1 MDILLIKSHRYVSGH
16 VPGSNLGLNILTQ
29 LLRQKNYRV
38 EMLQG
43 YAKASLIQ
51 IRELMKT
58 QQPRI
63 VGFYCDFNN
72 IHWVKMLA
80 REIKDSYPEV
90 ILLAGGPQTVGL
102 DKAFFSQTGIQA
114 ACIGEGEETILELM
128 DYFLNNK
135 GRLSEIQGILYPDE
149 NKVLIET
156 PSRKP
161 PQDLD
166 QTPWPDITLTDDYQY
181 YGLLP
186 ILTGR
191 GCPFGCTFCYEGANS
206 RTVRRH
212 SVDALMTEIKKNF
225 RRDPDIKYINFL
237 DDTFTLDH
245 NRVNSICR
253 EISEL
258 RQDYDFVW
266 FASAHISTIDKH
278 REMAKNLS
286 EAGLKKIFFGLESG
300 CDTVLKE
307 YNKKISKKMVLDV
320 VDHCIDSGIHSIS
333 GNIILGGPHE
343 TKKTIQESEELIT
356 ELLYRAPGQF
366 ETAYFSFLPYP
377 RTPIT
382 MNPEKFGMSIYTD
395 LIDCC
400 NEDIPLSRTEELD
413 FMDLLNT
420 RLQANKRLQQLM
432 MSIYLEGK
440 IPEEI
445 ILESYRLIRHYGI
458 FTRWND
464 YVYKNLPIDNA
475 YWTMRASGDYF
486 TGSQVGTNDEDAIIL
501 RTFEYWLYTEL
512 TAEGPRIFGKSL
524 SPLDETLLKLCGG
537 RLSKKEVIRR
547 AKKFYGAKNPDFY
560 QDAEKAL
567 NQMEKSKWILYR
579 KI

>member
-29 LLRQKNYRV
+29 LLRQKNYSV
-38 EMLQG
+38 EMFQG
-43 YAKASLIQ
+43 YASEGLS
-51 IRELMKT
+51 RVRDLMETDK
-58 QQPRI
+58 PRI
-63 VGFYCDFNN
+63 IGFYCDFNN
-72 IHWVKMLA
+72 IHWVEIFA

-102 DKAFFSQTGIQA
+102 TEEFFNNTEIEA

-128 DYFLNNK
+128 DYFLEHQ
-135 GRLSEIQGILYPDE
+135 GCLSEIQGILYPGA
-149 NKVLIET
+149 NGQLIET
-156 PSRKP
+156 PPRKP

-212 SVDALMTEIKKNF
+212 SVEDLMAEIKNNF

-245 NRVNSICR
+245 HRVNRICEEVKEFR
-253 EISEL
+253 Y
-258 RQDYDFVW
+258 DYDFVW

-278 REMAKNLS
+278 REMAKNLAD
-286 EAGLKKIFFGLESG
+286 AGLKKIFFGLESG
-300 CDTVLKE
+300 CDEVLKE
-307 YNKKISKKMVLDV
+307 YNKKITKEMVLDV
-320 VDHCIDSGIHSIS
+320 VDHCVDSGIHSIS

-343 TKKTIQESEELIT
+343 TKETIQESEDLIM
-356 ELLYRAPGQF
+356 ELLNRAPGQF

-382 MNPEKFGMSIYTD
+382 VNPEKFGMSIYHD

-400 NEDIPLSRTEELD
+400 NEDIPLSRTDELD

-420 RLQANKRLQQLM
+420 RLQANKRLQGVM
-432 MSIYLEGK
+432 MQIYQDGR

-486 TGSQVGTNDEDAIIL
+486 VGKGEADAIPH
-501 RTFEYWLYTEL
+501 RTFEYWLHTDFSKGRSE
-512 TAEGPRIFGKSL
+512 IMGKTL
-524 SPLDETLLKLCGG
+524 SEMDNTLLKLCGG
-537 RLSKKEVIRR
+537 RISEKEVVRAARR
-547 AKKFYGAKNPDFY
+547 SLDPNEKVYDFCA
-560 QDAEKAL
+560 QARRSLK
-567 NQMEKSKWILYR
+567 QMEKNKWILYR
-579 KI
+579 KT